1 MGVDFMPNIRP
12 LTDLRNK
19 TTDVADL
26 AHAERE
32 PVFITKNGY
41 ADLVLMS
48 MDTYKNSFA
57 RLEVYD
63 KLASS
68 QAEVASETSLQTLDE
83 VFAKYRKKYGRTDG
97 AI

>member
-1 MGVDFMPNIRP
+1 MPNIRP
-12 LTDLRNK
+12 LTDLRNN
-19 TTDVADL
+19 TTDVAEL

-41 ADLVLMS
+41 ADLVVMS
-48 MDTYKNSFA
+48 IDAYESSLA

-68 QAEVASETSLQTLDE
+68 QAEVESGVPLQTLDE
-83 VFAKYRKKYGRTDG
+83 VFDKYRRKYGV
-97 AI
+97 ANAAV

>member
-1 MGVDFMPNIRP
+1 MPNIRP
-12 LTDLRNK
+12 LTDLRNN
-19 TTDVADL
+19 TTDIANL

-48 MDTYKNSFA
+48 MDTYKNNFA

-63 KLASS
+63 KLASA
-68 QAEVASETSLQTLDE
+68 QAEVESGTPLQTLDE
-83 VFAKYRKKYGRTDG
+83 VFAKYRQKYGVTDG
-97 AI
+97 SV

>member
-1 MGVDFMPNIRP
+1 MPNIRP
-12 LTDLRNK
+12 LTDLRNR

-26 AHAERE
+26 AHTERE

-48 MDTYKNSFA
+48 IDTYKNGLA

-68 QAEVASETSLQTLDE
+68 QAEVESGVPLQTLDE
-83 VFAKYRKKYGRTDG
+83 VFTKYRQKYGAADG
-97 AI
+97 TV

>member
-1 MGVDFMPNIRP
+1 MPHIRP
-12 LTDLRNK
+12 LTDLRNH
-19 TTDVADL
+19 TTDIALL
-26 AHAERE
+26 AHTERE

-48 MDTYKNSFA
+48 MDTYQQNLA

-68 QAEVASETSLQTLDE
+68 QAEVELGKPLQTLDE
-83 VFAKYRKKYGRTDG
+83 VFAKYRKKYGAGDG

>member
-1 MGVDFMPNIRP
+1 MPNIRP
-12 LTDLRNK
+12 LTELRNN
-19 TTDVADL
+19 TTDLAEL

-48 MDTYKNSFA
+48 IETYEDSLA
-57 RLEVYD
+57 RLDVYD

-68 QAEVASETSLQTLDE
+68 QAEVGSEKQLQTLDE
-83 VFAKYRKKYGRTDG
+83 VFAQYRKKYGAADDTV
-97 AI
+97 